1 MIALGARRM
10 LERSWL
16 IYQRYWVLFLSGF
29 AEPLIFLLAAD
40 VGLDPLVGEIEGPG
54 GRLLSYPEFVGP
66 GLLASAA
73 MTGALIDVTYSLFF
87 KLKYAKIYDA
97 ILATPLDIDDAVLGE
112 VMWSQ
117 IRGAVYSGGF
127 LGVLVGFGIVS
138 SWWALLVLPA
148 ALLLGFAFA
157 ATGAAATTFV
167 RNWGDLDYVQLALLP
182 MFLFSTGFFPLDVY
196 PGWARPLVQLT
207 PLYHG
212 VDLIRSLSVGHVDPS
227 MIVHVG
233 YLVALGATG
242 FAVVRRR
249 FTALLVR

>member
-1 MIALGARRM
+1 MIAVGVRRM
-10 LERSWL
+10 VERSWL
-16 IYQRYWVLFLSGF
+16 VYQRYWVVFLSGF

-40 VGLDPLVGEIEGPG
+40 VGLDPLVGDIEGPG

-87 KLKYAKIYDA
+87 KLKYAKTYEA
-97 ILATPLDIDDAVLGE
+97 ILATPLDLDEAVLGE
-112 VMWSQ
+112 VVWSQ
-117 IRGAVYSGGF
+117 LRGAVYSGGF
-127 LGVLVGFGIVS
+127 LGVLVGFGIVT
-138 SWWALLVLPA
+138 SWWAILILPA

-157 ATGAAATTFV
+157 AAGAAATTFV

-196 PGWARPLVQLT
+196 PGWARPLVQIT

-212 VDLIRSLSVGHVDPS
+212 IDMIRSLSVGYVDWS
-227 MIVHVG
+227 MIIHVG
-233 YLVALGATG
+233 YLVAFGAGG
-242 FAVVRRR
+242 FALVRRR
-249 FTALLVR
+249 FTARLVR